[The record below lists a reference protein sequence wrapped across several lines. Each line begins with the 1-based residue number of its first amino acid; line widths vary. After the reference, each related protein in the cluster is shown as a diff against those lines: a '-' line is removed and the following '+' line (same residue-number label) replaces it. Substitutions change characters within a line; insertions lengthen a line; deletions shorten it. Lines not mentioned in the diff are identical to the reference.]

1 VSTTGWP
8 SDAPILDKGFDRSK
22 DQPEPQNACF
32 LLKTQMLAK
41 RLRSFGFCGMCTVE
55 EEMICDGAFRS
66 PPRAV
71 CIHARHAAVC
81 RVLVHRFKPKFED
94 CRSSRARRFSSFAC
108 SRSSQPFCLC
118 HVNGRYSMSLLHA
131 DPSRSRCKPQSRSV
145 QMQIG
150 FCEFRQRFALP
161 RGGSLLVF
169 TLLCVA
175 FRLVSSNFTFTF
187 RVARTSADSAVSA
200 RKTHVPAGPR
210 GL

>member
-1 VSTTGWP
+1 MSTTGWP

-118 HVNGRYSMSLLHA
+118 HVNGRYSMSLLCTLIRPGPAASLRVDHCRLSFA
-131 DPSRSRCKPQSRSV
+131 IFGR
-145 QMQIG
+145 G
-150 FCEFRQRFALP
+150 FCP
-161 RGGSLLVF
+161 GSGPLLVF
-169 TLLCVA
+169 TLLL
-175 FRLVSSNFTFTF
+175 RGVS
-187 RVARTSADSAVSA
+187 
-200 RKTHVPAGPR
+200 PG
-210 GL
+210 